1 MKRLRTL
8 ALWIVI
14 FLVAT
19 LVRLPTLTAGLPYL
33 NYVDEGHVLHHVI
46 HHLDRGT
53 WVPDTY
59 SYPTLPF
66 YIVTAAALAYSPVY
80 AAVHGRP
87 LRDDLSPMPFVY
99 YDVVLPTDL
108 LILGRL
114 ITLAFSLGLV
124 LLTGLY
130 TRRLAGPAAGF
141 FAAWIAALLPALV
154 ARSVIVNINP
164 IVAFFVLAAFYF
176 AEDAREGDRPW
187 RGAALAGVMVGLATV
202 SKYPSAL
209 VCLPVTLAIL
219 LGRRPLRDRFRQLFL
234 AGGAALLT
242 AAVCMPALV
251 LRTGD
256 VRDQMG
262 NMSSV
267 YEHQG
272 IGSYWNQAT
281 LRGEW
286 DLPLEHPEL
295 GLVFLLLTTAG
306 VAVAL
311 ADRRWRKTA
320 LGWLLFAAATAL
332 LLAPYNFRAFRNLL
346 PLIPPACAAVAL
358 LYARIR
364 EALPQP
370 HAADVAAV
378 LIPVTL
384 FFPALDQY
392 VRHQNTLVDTR
403 EQALEWLAE
412 NTSPKDRVMIS
423 AELTFLPT
431 RLETLKAEVVVQPW
445 PRSRERMMKR
455 RFNYVVLGN
464 LLTRDGRPMIPAPVR
479 DRILFFYQPQAEFGS
494 GATHASRGGFR
505 GNGQKI
511 YILKRKRPVR
521 EGRAGVAEVTG
532 VQEEAQ

>member
-1 MKRLRTL
+1 MKRSRTL
-8 ALWIVI
+8 ALWIAVL
-14 FLVAT
+14 LVAT

-80 AAVHGRP
+80 AAVHGRS
-87 LRDDLSPMPFVY
+87 LRDDLSPMPSIY
-99 YDVVLPTDL
+99 YDIVLPTDL

-114 ITLAFSLGLV
+114 ITLAFSLGLIV
-124 LLTGLY
+124 LTGLY
-130 TRRLAGPAAGF
+130 ARRLAGPAAGF
-141 FAAWIAALLPALV
+141 FAAWTAALLPALV

-219 LGRRPLRDRFRQLFL
+219 LGRRPFKDRFRQLFL

-251 LRTGD
+251 LRTRD

-272 IGSYWNQAT
+272 IGSYWEQAV
-281 LRGEW
+281 LRAEW
-286 DLPLEHPEL
+286 DLPLNHPEM
-295 GLVFLLLTTAG
+295 GLIFLALTAAG

-320 LGWLLFAAATAL
+320 LGWLLFTAATAV

-346 PLIPPACAAVAL
+346 PLVPLACTAAAL
-358 LYARIR
+358 LYARLR

-370 HAADVAAV
+370 HAADVAAA

-392 VRHQNTLVDTR
+392 IRHQATLVDTR
-403 EQALEWLAE
+403 EQALAWLAE
-412 NTSPKDRVMIS
+412 HTRPQDRVLVS

-431 RLETLKAEVVVQPW
+431 RLDTLEADAVVQPW
-445 PRSRERMMKR
+445 GRARERIMKR
-455 RFNYVVLGN
+455 RFNYVVVGELR
-464 LLTRDGRPMIPAPVR
+464 TRDGRQMIPNPVR
-479 DRILFFYQPQAEFGS
+479 DQILFFYEPKAQFGS
-494 GATHASRGGFR
+494 GLTHASRGGFR
-505 GNGQKI
+505 GNQQTI
-511 YILKRKRPVR
+511 YILKRKRVPRERRVR
-521 EGRAGVAEVTG
+521 VAE
-532 VQEEAQ
+532 AQ